1 MESSRLEALLE
12 ACLATSRGPVSSAA
26 LANAVE
32 NEGVE
37 EGAIES
43 MLCRLAGR
51 WEQEKRGLRLER
63 VAGGWR
69 MITAPEFDPYLR
81 SVHGAAA
88 KSRLSTAALEV
99 LAIVGYRQ
107 PVTLPEI
114 NFVRGVNSS
123 SALRTLFDRGL
134 VRVAGRKSVVGK
146 PFLYRTTTGFLEHF
160 GLDKLQDLPAPEE
173 LLGEETSGA
182 GVGEEEDRGISAEL

>member
-1 MESSRLEALLE
+1 MESRRLEALLE
-12 ACLATSRGPVSSAA
+12 ACLATTRGPVSSTA
-26 LANAVE
+26 LANAVDE
-32 NEGVE
+32 ERVGEEAVE
-37 EGAIES
+37 S
-43 MLCRLAGR
+43 VLSRLAGR
-51 WEQEKRGLRLER
+51 WEREERGLRLER

-123 SALRTLFDRGL
+123 SALHTLLDRGL
-134 VRVAGRKSVVGK
+134 IRVAGRKSVVGQ
-146 PFLYRTTTGFLEHF
+146 PFLYRTTTSFLEHF
-160 GLDKLQDLPAPEE
+160 GLDKVQDLPAPEE

-182 GVGEEEDRGISAEL
+182 GVAEGELEAILDRE